1 MMNKKLSISV
11 VIPILN
17 EEEILEEKIDF
28 LLLELPRHFSRI
40 EIILTEN
47 GSTDRTKAIAAKLGS
62 KFAEVSAIIDD
73 GPADYGQALLNGIKS
88 SQYDCLAIMELD
100 YLDLDFL
107 FRACAMIDEYDLII
121 GSKKISPG
129 IDQRPLKRK
138 LFTWLYNFLVRRF
151 FRVPLSETHGL
162 KVFNKPLLEPVVYSC
177 ITRHAVF
184 PTEFVIRAFRNPEL
198 KVVEIPLSLPLRE
211 IRQARIQAIK
221 RLKNTIQDLLVLRR
235 SLKKG

>member
-1 MMNKKLSISV
+1 V

-17 EEEILEEKIDF
+17 EEEILEERINF
-28 LLLELPRHFSRI
+28 LLTELPKHFETK

-47 GSTDRTKAIAAKLGS
+47 GSTDKTKIIASKLAS
-62 KFAEVSAIIDD
+62 QFDEVDAVIDN
-73 GPADYGQALLNGIKS
+73 GPADYGQALINGIKS

-107 FRACAMIDEYDLII
+107 IRAYSMLKENDLII

-138 LFTWLYNFLVRRF
+138 IFTWLYNILVRRF
-151 FRVPLSETHGL
+151 FKIPISETHGL
-162 KVFNKPLLEPVVYSC
+162 KVFNKPKLVGAVDLC

-184 PTEFVIRAFRNPEL
+184 PTEFVIRAFRDQNI

-221 RLKNTIQDLLVLRR
+221 RLKNTIHDLLTLRR
-235 SLKKG
+235 SLKNG